1 MKSPRARKCHIQC
14 PVTRGIAE
22 EFAAAWNAADP
33 EALAALFV
41 EDADFVNVVGLWW
54 TNRHQIRENHAIG
67 FRRMFPDTVMV
78 LERVRVRDLGTEVA
92 VVHARWTMTGQ
103 INPAGEKTGTRRGVI
118 SFTATRQSN
127 SHWLAVSAQNTDIV
141 PGTQTHVSS
150 EEGLVPETYL
160 SRAHS

>member
-1 MKSPRARKCHIQC
+1 MPSPMPRN
-14 PVTRGIAE
+14 PRGIAE

-67 FRRMFPDTVMV
+67 FRRMFADTVMV
-78 LERVRVRDLGTEVA
+78 LERVRVRDLGTDAA

-103 INPAGEKTGTRRGVI
+103 IDPAGEKSGTRRGVI
-118 SFTATRQSN
+118 SFTATRQPN
-127 SHWLAVSAQNTDIV
+127 GRWLAVSAQNTDIV
-141 PGTQTHVSS
+141 PGMQTHVSS
-150 EEGLVPETYL
+150 EEGLVPETYS
-160 SRAHS
+160 SRAHSKPAI